1 MRDHGLFSRLD
12 VAEEGTPELAGM
24 YENPRKLKSTETEKG
39 TEHPRTTGQPQK
51 AKHTGEG
58 SGRVCPESLQSCRTL
73 CDARDYGLP
82 GSSVHGVLQP
92 RILEGLPWSH
102 PSLQP
107 PSLSGCCPIPSSLP
121 DPSFWRAL
129 YIFICRSVQLLSLF
143 HSSAWCPRST
153 SKFLTNTK
161 NAQY

>member
-24 YENPRKLKSTETEKG
+24 YENPRKLKSTKTEKG

-92 RILEGLPWSH
+92 RILEGLPWG
-102 PSLQP
+102 
-107 PSLSGCCPIPSSLP
+107 LSGKESACQCRRHGLEPGFRE
-121 DPSFWRAL
+121 DPTCLGATTPVGTTEPELWSPGAATGEPTGHK
-129 YIFICRSVQLLSLF
+129 S
-143 HSSAWCPRST
+143 
-153 SKFLTNTK
+153 
-161 NAQY
+161 